1 MYFKL
6 SLMKEWAILNLA
18 GYGGWFLDF
27 AKFKKEANGIA
38 EKGKPSEIQKRN
50 DTSMHEPWRNI
61 KTGGS
66 GLVENKLLG
75 KIEFLRNELNLLA
88 KELGIR
94 SPEVVKK
101 SAELDKA
108 LNEYEHWKRT
118 KRIIRHSGIK

>member
-1 MYFKL
+1 
-6 SLMKEWAILNLA
+6 
-18 GYGGWFLDF
+18 
-27 AKFKKEANGIA
+27 
-38 EKGKPSEIQKRN
+38 
-50 DTSMHEPWRNI
+50 MHEPWRNI

-75 KIEFLRNELNLLA
+75 KIEFLRNELNSLA

-108 LNEYEHWKRT
+108 LNEYEHWKRN
-118 KRIIRHSGIK
+118 KRTIRHSGIK